1 MRFEEVRGTRVRFHE
16 TGDPAAPP
24 VVLLHGIGRS
34 LEDWALQHPRVDNEY
49 RVISID
55 MPGFGLSQRL
65 PAPTTLDVLA
75 DGVWATL
82 DTIGE
87 TRPVHLMGNSLGG
100 AVSMSMLAA
109 IPDRVSTL
117 TLVNSAGF
125 GKEVTVALRML
136 AVPGLGRQML
146 RRIDRI
152 TAHRMERM
160 IFADR
165 ALVTPERIAMAIKIS
180 RQPDFAPVYLEI
192 AKALGGLRG
201 VAAAWLREQQVGRG
215 RGEVGGERHVEPA
228 VALAGRRRGAP
239 QEPGDGPEDTA
250 GVLPGPNPLRR
261 RYGLAEGAAVGVNGA
276 QAVRGAGVPGVPIA
290 VCGVRGGDVQRRPG
304 AASWDRHRSSLAH
317 CQQDGYGARLAAY
330 ISHR

>member
-1 MRFEEVRGTRVRFHE
+1 MKFEEVRGTRVRFHA

-24 VVLLHGIGRS
+24 IVLLHGIGRS
-34 LEDWALQHPRVDNEY
+34 LEDWALQHPLLDNEY

-55 MPGFGLSQRL
+55 MPGFGLSQRM

-100 AVSMSMLAA
+100 AVSMRMLADT
-109 IPDRVSTL
+109 PDRVSTL

-152 TAHRMERM
+152 TAPRMERM

-165 ALVTPERIAMAIKIS
+165 ALVTPERVAMAIKIA

-201 VAAAWLREQQVGRG
+201 VAATWRTEL
-215 RGEVGGERHVEPA
+215 
-228 VALAGRRRGAP
+228 LAR
-239 QEPGDGPEDTA
+239 
-250 GVLPGPNPLRR
+250 V
-261 RYGLAEGAAVGVNGA
+261 
-276 QAVRGAGVPGVPIA
+276 
-290 VCGVRGGDVQRRPG
+290 
-304 AASWDRHRSSLAH
+304 AASTKPTMLVWGDRDLILPSKH
-317 CQQDGYGARLAAY
+317 LAAARAAFPHAQ
-330 ISHR
+330 SHMFARTGHMPQIERPDEFAGLVRPMLARVAV